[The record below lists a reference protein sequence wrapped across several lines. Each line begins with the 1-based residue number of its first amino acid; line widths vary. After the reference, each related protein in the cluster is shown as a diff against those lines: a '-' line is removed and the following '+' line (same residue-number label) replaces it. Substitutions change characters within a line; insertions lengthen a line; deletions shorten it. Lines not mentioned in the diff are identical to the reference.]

1 MPDQSLAP
9 QPDIAALLQQLPT
22 DRSAIKVYKDVLQQA
37 RAWMV
42 EAFAADTPV
51 DELLGYRA
59 AVVDQVL
66 QHAWTDHFPAEAND
80 IALIAVGGYGRM
92 ELHPGSDIDILILLS
107 HEGEE
112 YREALEGFL
121 TLMWDIGLEVGHST
135 RSLDA
140 CVREAQADITIAT
153 NLMESRLLMG
163 PQGLYNTLRRQTG
176 PNNIW
181 PSREFFAAKWE
192 EQKQRY
198 HKFHDTS
205 NNLEPNIKE
214 GPGGLRDIQ
223 MIGWVAKR
231 HYDANSLQDLVEQ
244 GFLTEKEWSALW
256 QGQLFLWKVRFALH
270 ILTGRREDRLLFDHQ
285 RTLAKQFGYVD
296 EGHSMAVEL
305 FMKRYY
311 RTIMDLN
318 RLNEM
323 LLQLFQEEILLAEET
338 SAPLAINARFQSR
351 KGFLEVCQPE
361 LFEHHPHA
369 LLELFLTME
378 QHPELK
384 GVRANTIRLVRDH
397 TRLIDDEFRHS
408 AEAKR
413 LFIQILS
420 QPMGVTHELRRMN
433 RYGVL
438 AAYLP
443 VFEKI
448 VGLMQHD
455 LFHVYTVDEHTMF
468 VLRNLRRLT
477 VPEFAHEYPL
487 ASKIITRLEKPVLV
501 YIAAL
506 FHDIAKGRGGDHSSQ
521 GAVDARRF
529 CEDHGLPEEDTHL
542 VAWLVNQHLM
552 MSRISQRKDI
562 SDPDVINE
570 FAALVEDQL
579 QLDCLFLL
587 TMADIRGTSPTVWNS
602 WKHALL
608 EELYRSTTSLI
619 NRGLEHPL
627 QEADRIAETKALA
640 LELLKPQQINQKRLQ
655 DLWQRMPAE
664 YFLHYSDNE
673 LAWHA
678 QSLLGLDQPH
688 TPLVLMRQ
696 QTARGGTE
704 VFIYTQ
710 IQDKLFAQI
719 TATLEK
725 LGLSIAAARL
735 VSSRDGYSFNTFIV
749 LEEDGHPI
757 SQAIRIKETLKAL
770 REALS
775 NPDVVPELFNRSLSR
790 QLKHFPIT
798 TEVRFSENKQ
808 HNQTVLE
815 VLTMDRPGLLASL
828 ARIFLQHD
836 VHLRNAKITTLG
848 ERAEDVFMISNRDA
862 QSIDP
867 PTQERLKE
875 AIIVALDRNKMQVA

>member
-1 MPDQSLAP
+1 MPDQTAP
-9 QPDIAALLQQLPT
+9 PEINKLLQEI
-22 DRSAIKVYKDVLQQA
+22 SAESNPIKGYKEALRQSRD
-37 RAWMV
+37 WMV
-42 EAFAADTPV
+42 AAFEANTSVADLVT
-51 DELLGYRA
+51 YRA
-59 AVVDQVL
+59 TVVDQVL
-66 QHAWTDHFPAEAND
+66 QHAWANYFPEGDND
-80 IALIAVGGYGRM
+80 IALIAVGGYGRK

-107 HEGEE
+107 HESEHH
-112 YREALEGFL
+112 REALEGFL

-135 RSLDA
+135 RSLDT
-140 CVREAQADITIAT
+140 CVREAQQDITIAT
-153 NLMESRLLMG
+153 NLMESRLLVG
-163 PQGLYNTLRRQTG
+163 PQSLYNTLRRQTG
-176 PNNIW
+176 PQNIW
-181 PSREFFAAKWE
+181 PSRDFFAAKWE

-198 HKFHDTS
+198 HKYHDTS

-231 HYDANSLQDLVEQ
+231 HFDANSLQDLMEH
-244 GFLTEKEWSALW
+244 GFLTEEECSALW

-311 RTIMDLN
+311 RTIMELN

-323 LLQLFQEEILLAEET
+323 LLQLFQEEILLAQET
-338 SAPLAINARFQSR
+338 GNPITINDRFQSR
-351 KGFLEVCQPE
+351 KGFLEVRDPE
-361 LFEHHPHA
+361 LFKNRPHA
-369 LLELFLTME
+369 LLELFLLME
-378 QHPELK
+378 QHQKLK

-397 TRLIDDEFRHS
+397 THLIDKSFRQTD
-408 AEAKR
+408 EAKR
-413 LFIQILS
+413 LFIEILS
-420 QPMGVTHELRRMN
+420 QPHGVTHELRRMN

-443 VFEKI
+443 VFDKI

-477 VPEFAHEYPL
+477 VPEYAHEYPL
-487 ASKIITRLEKPVLV
+487 ASKVITALDKPVLV

-506 FHDIAKGRGGDHSSQ
+506 FHDIAKGRGGDHSSL
-521 GAVDARRF
+521 GAIDARQF
-529 CEDHGLPEEDTHL
+529 CSNHGLPAEDTHM
-542 VAWLVNQHLM
+542 VAWLVDQHLM

-562 SDPDVINE
+562 SDPEVINE

-608 EELYRSTTSLI
+608 EELYRATTELLS
-619 NRGLEHPL
+619 RGLEFPL
-627 QEADRIAETKALA
+627 QEVDRIEEMKSKAQQ
-640 LELLKPQQINQKRLQ
+640 LLSLQQINQQRLQ
-655 DLWQRMPAE
+655 QLWQRMPEE
-664 YFLHYSDNE
+664 YFLHYSENE

-678 QSLLGLDQPH
+678 QSLLGPDQPQA
-688 TPLVLMRQ
+688 PLVLMRQ

-704 VFIYTQ
+704 VFIYTRV
-710 IQDKLFAQI
+710 QDKLFAQI

-735 VSSRDGYSFNTFIV
+735 ITSRDGYSFNTFIV
-749 LEEDGHPI
+749 LEEDGQPI
-757 SQAIRIKETLKAL
+757 SQAIRIEETLAAL
-770 REALS
+770 RTTLS
-775 NPDVVPELFNRSLSR
+775 KAEELPELLNRSLPR
-790 QLKHFPIT
+790 KLKHFPIT
-798 TEVRFSENKQ
+798 TKVSFTEDKQ
-808 HNQTVLE
+808 HDQTNME
-815 VLTMDRPGLLASL
+815 VFTMDRPGLLASL
-828 ARIFLQHD
+828 ARIFLQYD
-836 VHLRNAKITTLG
+836 IHLRNAKITTLG
-848 ERAEDVFMISNRDA
+848 ERAEDVFLLTNRNA
-862 QSIDP
+862 QAINQE
-867 PTQERLKE
+867 TQKALKA
-875 AIIVALDRNKMQVA
+875 AIISELDADKVNVA

>member
-1 MPDQSLAP
+1 MTK
-9 QPDIAALLQQLPT
+9 PDITALLPALPVDISSIKAYKNALLQSR
-22 DRSAIKVYKDVLQQA
+22 D
-37 RAWMV
+37 WMV
-42 EAFAADTPV
+42 EAFEAETSV
-51 DELLGYRA
+51 GELVIYRA
-59 AVVDQVL
+59 SVVDQVL
-66 QHAWTDHFPAEAND
+66 QHAWGNYFPVDAPD
-80 IALIAVGGYGRM
+80 IALVAVGGYGRK

-107 HEGEE
+107 HESDH

-121 TLMWDIGLEVGHST
+121 TLMWDIGLEIGHST

-140 CVREAQADITIAT
+140 CVREARDDITIAT

-163 PQGLYNTLRRQTG
+163 PESLYETLRQQTG
-176 PNNIW
+176 PQNIW
-181 PSREFFAAKWE
+181 PSRDFFAAKWE

-198 HKFHDTS
+198 HKYHDTS

-231 HYDANSLQDLVEQ
+231 HFDANSLQDLMTH
-244 GFLTEKEWSALW
+244 GFLTEEECNSLW

-285 RTLAKQFGYVD
+285 RSLAKQFGYED

-305 FMKRYY
+305 FMKQYY
-311 RTIMDLN
+311 RSIMELN

-323 LLQLFQEEILLAEET
+323 LLQLFQEEILLAEEAST
-338 SAPLAINARFQSR
+338 PLFINQRFQIR
-351 KGFLEVCQPE
+351 KGFLEVCEPQT
-361 LFEHHPHA
+361 FRQHPLA
-369 LLELFLTME
+369 LLELFLLME
-378 QHPELK
+378 QHPQLK
-384 GVRANTIRLVRDH
+384 GVRANTIRLVRDNTH
-397 TRLIDDEFRHS
+397 LIDAGFRNTD
-408 AEAKR
+408 AAKQ

-420 QPMGVTHELRRMN
+420 QPRGVTHELRRMN

-443 VFEKI
+443 VFDKI

-477 VPEFAHEYPL
+477 VEEYAHEYPL
-487 ASKIITRLEKPVLV
+487 ASKIITSLEKPVLV

-506 FHDIAKGRGGDHSSQ
+506 YHDIAKGRGGDHSSL
-521 GAVDARRF
+521 GAVDARQF
-529 CEDHGLPEEDTHL
+529 CREHDLVEEDTHL
-542 VAWLVNQHLM
+542 VAWLVEQHLM

-608 EELYRSTTSLI
+608 EELYRSTTELLS
-619 NRGLEHPL
+619 RGLEYPL
-627 QEADRIAETKALA
+627 QEVDVIEQMKSQA
-640 LELLKPQQINQKRLQ
+640 LELLKHQRINQERLEQ
-655 DLWQRMPAE
+655 LWQRMPKE
-664 YFLHYSDNE
+664 YFLHYSENE

-678 QSLLGLDQPH
+678 QSLLGTDHPE

-704 VFIYTQ
+704 VFIYTR
-710 IQDKLFAQI
+710 IQDRLFAQI
-719 TATLEK
+719 TAILEK

-735 VSSRDGYSFNTFIV
+735 ISSNDGYSFNTFIV
-749 LEEDGHPI
+749 LEEDGQPI
-757 SQAIRIKETLKAL
+757 SQSMRIEETLAAL
-770 REALS
+770 RRALAK
-775 NPDVVPELFNRSLSR
+775 PDELPELFNRSLPR
-790 QLKHFPIT
+790 KLKHFPIS
-798 TEVRFSENKQ
+798 TEVRYSKDKYHDHTN
-808 HNQTVLE
+808 LE
-815 VLTMDRPGLLASL
+815 VFTMDRPGLLASL
-828 ARIFLQHD
+828 ARIFLQYGID
-836 VHLRNAKITTLG
+836 LKNAKITTLG
-848 ERAEDVFMISNRDA
+848 ERAEDVFLITNRDA
-862 QSIDP
+862 QAIDQD
-867 PTQERLKE
+867 TQQALKT
-875 AIIVALDRNKMQVA
+875 AIIEALDVTKTNVA